1 MIAKDNVQ
9 IKITLPKEM
18 VEIMEKSI
26 KEDKSGHRV
35 TKSDIIITALAM
47 LFGLAQE
54 RAKQQDQKGEC

>member
-47 LFGLAQE
+47 LFGLAQA